1 MHSQQAMHLCG
12 ENEGCFIDFSIL
24 LKICYLVP
32 VSIPESLSMSF
43 W

>member
-1 MHSQQAMHLCG
+1 MHFQQAMHLCG
-12 ENEGCFIDFSIL
+12 ENEGCFIDFFI